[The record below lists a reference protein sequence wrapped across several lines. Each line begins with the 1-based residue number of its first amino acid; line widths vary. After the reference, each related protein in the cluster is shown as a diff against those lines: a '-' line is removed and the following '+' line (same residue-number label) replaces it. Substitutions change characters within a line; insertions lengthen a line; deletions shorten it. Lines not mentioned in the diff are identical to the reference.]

1 MEQHTIKS
9 GLNLEKKSE
18 RQSER
23 TSWNVF
29 LKRFDREST
38 RKCVLYKNTIANFWI
53 YILGKHNRRR
63 RRRRRRRRQK
73 GKASCFTIR
82 CSRDFRNEFSFRLC
96 VFESEWG
103 QCWEAYLCYGNN
115 GFQFNPWL
123 CESSVMIT
131 ISNKLFAIKSFRLQ
145 TGCEYA
151 FTWNCLAGFLIES
164 IYSQKEKHNI
174 LVFINI
180 IVWRST

>member
-38 RKCVLYKNTIANFWI
+38 RKCVLYKNMIANFWI
-53 YILGKHNRRR
+53 YILGKHKR

-73 GKASCFTIR
+73 GKASCFTVR

-96 VFESEWG
+96 VFESEWE
-103 QCWEAYLCYGNN
+103 QCWEPYLCYGNN

-145 TGCEYA
+145 TGCEHA
-151 FTWNCLAGFLIES
+151 FTWNCLAGFLMSLYIH
-164 IYSQKEKHNI
+164 KKR
-174 LVFINI
+174 NI
-180 IVWRST
+180 IFWCS